1 MLEFKITTIKT
12 KEIADV
18 AEFISRGYFD
28 DIFFHWVVPSDADRL
43 KIITDYYIAY
53 LSAPGCVSHIARSNE
68 GELVGATVWLPHDV
82 DASVYEEIDKCAGI
96 YQSNFQ
102 EVADKSH
109 ANEPT
114 EWPFYQ
120 LVAVVTKKEKQGLGI
135 GGALLKEQID
145 HLDAIGVG
153 TYLEASTP
161 YHGGGVYGKFGYQF
175 YSDLM
180 NFADGIALYPLYRP
194 AGGFEND

>member
-1 MLEFKITTIKT
+1 MLEFKITPIKT
-12 KEIADV
+12 SEILDV
-18 AEFISRGYFD
+18 AKFIAHGYFD
-28 DIFFHWVVPSDADRL
+28 DIFFHWVVPNDDDRL
-43 KIITDYYIAY
+43 QVITNYYLAY
-53 LSAPGCVSHIARSNE
+53 LSVAGCVSHVARTTD

-96 YQSNFQ
+96 YQPNFA

-120 LVAVVTKKEKQGLGI
+120 LVAVVAKKEKQGLGI
-135 GGALLKEQID
+135 GGALLKQQ
-145 HLDAIGVG
+145 LDYLDEIGIG

-180 NFADGIALYPLYRP
+180 HFADGIDLYPLYRP
-194 AGGFEND
+194 AGGFK

>member
-1 MLEFKITTIKT
+1 MLQYTIKPT
-12 KEIADV
+12 KIEERVEV
-18 AEFISRGYFD
+18 AEFIAHGYFD
-28 DIFFHWVVPSDADRL
+28 DIFFRWVVPNDTDRL
-43 KIITDYYIAY
+43 KIITDYYSAY
-53 LSAPGCVSHIARSNE
+53 LSVEGCVSHVARTNE

-96 YQSNFQ
+96 YQPNFQ

-114 EWPFYQ
+114 DWPFYQ

-135 GGALLKEQID
+135 GRALLKQQLD
-145 HLDAIGVG
+145 HLDEIGIG

-175 YSDLM
+175 WSELM
-180 NFADGIALYPLYRP
+180 NFADGIDLYPLYRP
-194 AGGFEND
+194 AGGFKND